1 MGLGGFELCMREI
14 RKAILLNYRS
24 GASALTPKINIEGG
38 SSVVAYWLIPAE
50 PAHSFFQR
58 LIEDLARRYDAPF
71 FEAHVTI
78 YVGANDAN
86 AAEKALS
93 KAACEWQTINLKALG
108 INHSDEFIKTLFVQ
122 FAMNRKLRQLH
133 QTIRNAAQDLSD
145 YELNPHLSL
154 LYKNMPATA
163 RCQLADLIKV
173 PFSEVIF
180 DSLKA
185 VRCIS
190 PTRSRADVEAWRV
203 VATKSL
209 GA

>member
-1 MGLGGFELCMREI
+1 
-14 RKAILLNYRS
+14 LLNCRS
-24 GASALTPKINIEGG
+24 GVNALTSKINIQGH
-38 SSVVAYWLIPAE
+38 SSVIAYWLIPAE

-58 LIEDLARRYDAPF
+58 LIEDLAHRHDAPF
-71 FEAHVTI
+71 FEPHVTI

-93 KAACEWQTINLKALG
+93 KAAREWQTINLKALG
-108 INHSDEFIKTLFVQ
+108 INHSDKFIKTLFVQ
-122 FAMNRKLRQLH
+122 FAMNRKLQQLH
-133 QTIRNAAQDLSD
+133 RTIRNAAQDLSG

-163 RCQLADLIKV
+163 RRELADSIKV

-190 PTRSRADVEAWRV
+190 PTQSAADVEAWRV
-203 VATKSL
+203 VVAKSL

>member
-1 MGLGGFELCMREI
+1 
-14 RKAILLNYRS
+14 LLNYRS
-24 GASALTPKINIEGG
+24 GASTLTPKINIQGR
-38 SSVVAYWLIPAE
+38 SSVIAYWLIPAE
-50 PAHSFFQR
+50 SAHRFFRR
-58 LIEDLARRYDAPF
+58 LIKDLARRYDAPC
-71 FEAHVTI
+71 FEPHVTI

-86 AAEKALS
+86 AAEKAIL
-93 KAACEWQTINLKALG
+93 KAAREWQTINLKALG

-133 QTIRNAAQDLSD
+133 QTIRNAAQDLSG

-163 RCQLADLIKV
+163 RRQLAASIKI

-180 DSLKA
+180 DSLKV

-190 PTRSRADVEAWRV
+190 PTQSGAEVEGWRV
-203 VATKSL
+203 LTAKSL

>member
-1 MGLGGFELCMREI
+1 MTT
-14 RKAILLNYRS
+14 LNGHRQ
-24 GASALTPKINIEGG
+24 
-38 SSVVAYWLIPAE
+38 VVIAYWLIPAE
-50 PAHSFFQR
+50 PAHSFFQDV
-58 LIEDLARRYDAPF
+58 IEDLARWHDAPV
-71 FEAHVTI
+71 FEPHVTI

-93 KAACEWQTINLKALG
+93 KAAHEWQTIDLKALG
-108 INHSDEFIKTLFVQ
+108 VNHSDEFIKTLFVQ
-122 FAMNRKLRQLH
+122 FKMNRKLRQLY

-154 LYKNMPATA
+154 LYKTMPATA
-163 RCQLADLIKV
+163 RRQLADSIKV

-190 PTRSRADVEAWRV
+190 PTQNGAEVEAWRV
-203 VATKSL
+203 VAAKSL

>member
-1 MGLGGFELCMREI
+1 
-14 RKAILLNYRS
+14 LNYRS
-24 GASALTPKINIEGG
+24 GVSALTSKINIEGR
-38 SSVVAYWLIPAE
+38 SSVIAYWLIPAE
-50 PAHSFFQR
+50 LAHRFFQR
-58 LIEDLARRYDAPF
+58 LIKELAHRYDAPF
-71 FEAHVTI
+71 FEPHVTI

-93 KAACEWQTINLKALG
+93 KAAREWQTINLKALG

-133 QTIRNAAQDLSD
+133 QTIRNAAQDLSG
-145 YELNPHLSL
+145 YQLNPHLSL

-163 RCQLADLIKV
+163 RRELADSIKM
-173 PFSEVIF
+173 PFSEVTF
-180 DSLKA
+180 GLLKV

-203 VATKSL
+203 IAAREL
-209 GA
+209 PR

>member
-1 MGLGGFELCMREI
+1 
-14 RKAILLNYRS
+14 LLNYRS
-24 GASALTPKINIEGG
+24 GANALTSKINIEGR
-38 SSVVAYWLIPAE
+38 SSVIAYWLIPAG

-58 LIEDLARRYDAPF
+58 LIKDLARRYDAPF
-71 FEAHVTI
+71 FEPHVTI

-93 KAACEWQTINLKALG
+93 KAAREWQTINLKALG
-108 INHSDEFIKTLFVQ
+108 TNHSGEFIKTLFVQ
-122 FAMNRKLRQLH
+122 FAMNRELRQLH
-133 QTIRNAAQDLSD
+133 QTIRDAAQDMSD

-154 LYKNMPATA
+154 LYKNMLATA
-163 RCQLADLIKV
+163 RRELADSIKV
-173 PFSEVIF
+173 PVSEVVF

-203 VATKSL
+203 VATWEL
-209 GA
+209 PR

>member
-1 MGLGGFELCMREI
+1 MREI

-24 GASALTPKINIEGG
+24 GASALTPKINIEGRC
-38 SSVVAYWLIPAE
+38 SVIAYWLIPAE
-50 PAHSFFQR
+50 PAHRFFQR
-58 LIEDLARRYDAPF
+58 LIEDLAHRHDAPF
-71 FEAHVTI
+71 FEPHVTI

-93 KAACEWQTINLKALG
+93 KAARGWQTINLKALG
-108 INHSDEFIKTLFVQ
+108 INHSDKFIKTLVVQ

-133 QTIRNAAQDLSD
+133 RTIRNTAQDLSG

-163 RCQLADLIKV
+163 RRELADSIKV

-190 PTRSRADVEAWRV
+190 PTQSAADVEAWRV
-203 VATKSL
+203 VIAKSL

>member
-1 MGLGGFELCMREI
+1 LT
-14 RKAILLNYRS
+14 ALNGHRQ
-24 GASALTPKINIEGG
+24 
-38 SSVVAYWLIPAE
+38 VVIAYWLIPAE
-50 PAHSFFQR
+50 PAHRFFQR
-58 LIEDLARRYDAPF
+58 LIRDLARWYDAPF
-71 FEAHVTI
+71 FEPHVTI

-93 KAACEWQTINLKALG
+93 KAAREWQTIDLKALG

-154 LYKNMPATA
+154 LYKKMPATV
-163 RCQLADLIKV
+163 RRELTDSIKV
-173 PFSEVIF
+173 PVSKVVF

-203 VATKSL
+203 IATREL
-209 GA
+209 PR

>member
-1 MGLGGFELCMREI
+1 MREI

-24 GASALTPKINIEGG
+24 GASALTSKINIEER
-38 SSVVAYWLIPAE
+38 SSVIAYWLIPAE
-50 PAHSFFQR
+50 LAHRFFQR
-58 LIEDLARRYDAPF
+58 LIKDLARRYDAPF
-71 FEAHVTI
+71 FEPHLTI

-93 KAACEWQTINLKALG
+93 KAAGEWQTIDLKALG

-163 RCQLADLIKV
+163 RRQLADSIKV

-185 VRCIS
+185 VRCTS
-190 PTRSRADVEAWRV
+190 PTQSGADVEAWRV
-203 VATKSL
+203 VAATEL
-209 GA
+209 FAQ

>member
-1 MGLGGFELCMREI
+1 MREI

-24 GASALTPKINIEGG
+24 GVSALTSKINIEER
-38 SSVVAYWLIPAE
+38 SFVIAYWLIPAE
-50 PAHSFFQR
+50 LAHSFFQR
-58 LIEDLARRYDAPF
+58 LIKDLARRYDAPF
-71 FEAHVTI
+71 FEPHVTI

-86 AAEKALS
+86 AAGKALS
-93 KAACEWQTINLKALG
+93 KAAREWQTINLKALG
-108 INHSDEFIKTLFVQ
+108 INHSDEFVKTLFVQ

-145 YELNPHLSL
+145 YELNPHVSL
-154 LYKNMPATA
+154 LYKNIPATA
-163 RCQLADLIKV
+163 RRELADSIKV
-173 PFSEVIF
+173 LFAEVTF

-203 VATKSL
+203 IAAKSL
-209 GA
+209 GV

>member
-1 MGLGGFELCMREI
+1 MREI

-24 GASALTPKINIEGG
+24 GASALTSKINIEGR
-38 SSVVAYWLIPAE
+38 SSVIAYWLIPGE
-50 PAHSFFQR
+50 LAHRFFQR
-58 LIEDLARRYDAPF
+58 LIKDLARRYDAPF
-71 FEAHVTI
+71 FEPHLTI

-93 KAACEWQTINLKALG
+93 KAAGEWQTIDLKALG

-133 QTIRNAAQDLSD
+133 QTIRNAAQDLSG

-163 RCQLADLIKV
+163 RRELANSIKV

-180 DSLKA
+180 DSLKV

-190 PTRSRADVEAWRV
+190 PTQSGAEVEAWHV
-203 VATKSL
+203 VAAKSL